1 MSTIAQ
7 IRQEP
12 TSEPNPAHSFAR
24 QQLGSERDTLLAIF
38 EPDVNLAVWQRACSP
53 AIDTYCQVLLDQ
65 LSLPLQ
71 RMLPIH
77 DIASALT
84 AALPAGSGKAEF
96 VADVQLLADIF
107 GCLMDCPQLGLR
119 LRVLDKPMCPK
130 FHTDHLVCR
139 LVCTYSGP
147 ATEWHGGPIARPETT
162 MQLQTADVALLKGSG
177 WEGSQCHAIS
187 HRSPSTAGKRLLL
200 TLDPV
205 W

>member
-1 MSTIAQ
+1 MSIIAQ
-7 IRQEP
+7 IRPEP

-38 EPDVNLAVWQRACSP
+38 EPDVNLAVWQRACTA

-71 RMLPIH
+71 RMLPSQ
-77 DIASALT
+77 DIANALT
-84 AALPAGSGKAEF
+84 EALPAGDGKADF

-107 GCLMDCPQLGLR
+107 ACLMDCPELGLR
-119 LRVLDKPMCPK
+119 LRVLDTPMCPK

-147 ATEWHGGPIARPETT
+147 ATEWHGGSIALPDTT
-162 MQLQTADVALLKGSG
+162 MQLQATDVALLKGSG
-177 WEGSQCHAIS
+177 WEGSRCHAIS
-187 HRSPSTAGKRLLL
+187 HRSPANPGKRLLL